1 MGELIVNGIKIGLVV
16 SAGLAFMVALNALI
30 QLVGTLV
37 FGSVIGEVF
46 GIMSMC
52 LPFDLAAVMS
62 AIGLTC
68 AAILSYLIA
77 AKIWALVIV
86 SEDAV

>member
-1 MGELIVNGIKIGLVV
+1 MGELIVNGIKIALVV
-16 SAGLAFMVALNALI
+16 SAGLALMVAINALI
-30 QLVGTLV
+30 QGVVSLV
-37 FGSVIGEVF
+37 FGGVITEVF

-52 LPFDLAAVMS
+52 LPFDLSAVMG
-62 AIGLTC
+62 ALGTTC

-86 SEDAV
+86 SEDAT